1 MIVLRVHVRDLFL
14 MLISFYIRI
23 FTIEQDMD
31 KDTYTLVR
39 DPTDLNAGISS
50 EDTTTTLVSDEIKK

>member
-1 MIVLRVHVRDLFL
+1 MRNFIFLFV
-14 MLISFYIRI
+14 I
-23 FTIEQDMD
+23 FLTLAGCSNTLADMD